1 MWSITD
7 SEDGFVAEE
16 LGPSRMRRA
25 IRLASLAA
33 LFAFIAALVVTAAD
47 VLRDLQSGRGIAVR
61 VLVYAAL
68 AFSVGVG
75 AAAMIISGRRR
86 IELNSRGLIL
96 QGFGKRDGFYPQRE
110 VARAA
115 VITEKGR
122 PAVKLLLRDEEV
134 QLLDARDMDL
144 AAMQSLEQRARR
156 LWGRHG

>member
-16 LGPSRMRRA
+16 LASSRVRRG

-33 LFAFIAALVVTAAD
+33 LFAFLAALVVTAAD
-47 VLRDLQSGRGIAVR
+47 VLRDLQSGQSIVVR

-68 AFSVGVG
+68 SFSVGVG
-75 AAAMIISGRRR
+75 AAALILSGRRR

-115 VITEKGR
+115 VSTESGK
-122 PAVKLLLRDEEV
+122 PAVKLVLRDEEL

-144 AAMQSLEQRARR
+144 AGMQSLEQRAKR